1 MKRYLLFVP
10 VLCALIA
17 GCGSDEKPV
26 VKAAPI
32 SKPKLMEPFRFH
44 KLVEVS
50 PGQYYDVTSWG
61 RASVDTGAFLILHSD
76 SSGRKYTTTTG
87 DLDGAIVDV
96 FNTDMD
102 ADGNPEIIIQAK
114 SSDTTKHVNIYA
126 FEFNNNRANEISF
139 PSLKSSKANYR
150 GQDNFYIQ
158 EGKLI
163 REFPSYT
170 GSGKDAKPTGG
181 KYKLQYTLSGNEFD
195 IKTLVKDS
203 TLKEEPVVKA
213 SSPVK
218 KKEPAKKKT
227 KTTKKKRRR

>member
-10 VLCALIA
+10 LLCAIIA
-17 GCGSDEKPV
+17 GCGNNEKPV
-26 VKAAPI
+26 VKSAPVTQ
-32 SKPKLMEPFRFH
+32 SKTMEPFRFH

-50 PGQYYDVTSWG
+50 PGQYYDVVSWG

-76 SSGRKYTTTTG
+76 SLGRKYTTTTG

-114 SSDTTKHVNIYA
+114 SSDTTKYVNIYA
-126 FEFNNNRANEISF
+126 FEFNNNHANEIRF
-139 PSLKSSKANYR
+139 PSLKSSKSNYR

-170 GSGKDAKPTGG
+170 GEGKDAKPTGG
-181 KYKLQYTLSGNEFD
+181 KYKFEYTLSGNDFD

-203 TLKEEPVVKA
+203 TLKDTPVAKEPA
-213 SSPVK
+213 PVK
-218 KKEPAKKKT
+218 KKETVKKKAT
-227 KTTKKKRRR
+227 QKKRRRR